1 MEKKSQKKTEILDF
15 RTKENNSMSS
25 AIQVVTFI
33 ILIVAFIVRL
43 IIWTER
49 GEDPSFIEFAL
60 NILPFIFV
68 FFIFYGFAE
77 IIQILHDIRR
87 KLWEK

>member
-60 NILPFIFV
+60 NLLPFIFV

>member
-33 ILIVAFIVRL
+33 ILIVAFIVWL

>member
-68 FFIFYGFAE
+68 FLIFYGFAE